1 MASTTDGTPGAT
13 DADLHTDLH
22 TDPEAA
28 WLDLPE
34 VAVARRRTLR
44 VLLVAQVLGSLGIG
58 AAPSIGVLLAEE
70 ITRSEAWAGIA
81 RASVTIGAAL
91 LALPLGVLAARE
103 GRRRSLTL
111 AWGSAAVGAA
121 LLVVAAS
128 TSSVAVMVVGM
139 MALGA
144 GSAAGLQSRFAAT
157 DLAVPAHRARSL
169 SLVVWVGT
177 LGAVLGPNLGIP
189 GKVVE
194 SWLGLPP
201 LSGAFVIGAVLLTA
215 TAVTVSLLMRPD
227 PLAVAAQHRRAPS
240 AGAPASAG
248 AARSPVNLRRALG
261 EIRQVP
267 AARFALTALVLAHVA
282 MVSVMTMTP
291 VSLAKHGHSITI
303 VGITISV
310 HVLGMYA
317 FAPLVGSAADRFGRL
332 PVILAGQGVLVVS
345 AALNMIAPSS
355 AGAVVVGLFL
365 LGLGWSI
372 VTVPASALLSQSVP
386 AGSRPLVQGAGDS
399 AMNAAAAIGAIGSGA
414 LMVTVGFA
422 GLAGIAG
429 ALVLPVLWLAR
440 RQSRAAARP
449 VGAA

>member
-1 MASTTDGTPGAT
+1 
-13 DADLHTDLH
+13 
-22 TDPEAA
+22 
-28 WLDLPE
+28 
-34 VAVARRRTLR
+34 
-44 VLLVAQVLGSLGIG
+44 
-58 AAPSIGVLLAEE
+58 
-70 ITRSEAWAGIA
+70 
-81 RASVTIGAAL
+81 
-91 LALPLGVLAARE
+91 
-103 GRRRSLTL
+103 
-111 AWGSAAVGAA
+111 
-121 LLVVAAS
+121 
-128 TSSVAVMVVGM
+128 
-139 MALGA
+139 
-144 GSAAGLQSRFAAT
+144 
-157 DLAVPAHRARSL
+157 
-169 SLVVWVGT
+169 
-177 LGAVLGPNLGIP
+177 
-189 GKVVE
+189 
-194 SWLGLPP
+194 
-201 LSGAFVIGAVLLTA
+201 VLLTA
-215 TAVTVSLLMRPD
+215 TALTVSLLMRPD

-240 AGAPASAG
+240 SVDAPASAG

-399 AMNAAAAIGAIGSGA
+399 AMNAAAALGAVGSGA
-414 LMVTVGFA
+414 LMVAIGFA
-422 GLAGIAG
+422 GLAGVAG
-429 ALVLPVLWLAR
+429 ALVLPVLWLAY
-440 RQSRAAARP
+440 RQSRTTSRP
-449 VGAA
+449 VDIA